1 MGDLATVFANAE
13 WHEGEVAI
21 QRHAGVSAMMA
32 PVAAQVMNDHLIP
45 QHRGFYPKLPFVV
58 VGAVDPA
65 GDAWATML
73 VGEPGFLQSHDP
85 SALQVMTNIPS
96 ADPAR
101 AGLVDGAA
109 VGLIGIELPTR
120 RRNRLNGPMRW
131 IDAASFQVEVAQA
144 YGNCPQ
150 YIRQRDHHF
159 VRAPGKAH
167 DEPALE
173 LPRLKGRAAEMIAR
187 AETFF
192 VVSYLDRPEM
202 GRQVDASHKGGR
214 AGFVGIGDDGVLT
227 IPDFAGNLYFNTL
240 GNILLNPRCGLLFVD
255 FDTGD
260 VLQISGDG
268 EVVLEGPEIAAFQGA
283 ERLFRVKP
291 RRIVLRPGALPLRWD
306 SPADGVSPNATATGN
321 WPEAAARLRAREV
334 GDKWRRYRI
343 ARIVD
348 ESSVIRSLYLEPTD
362 GAGLTPQEPGQ
373 HLPIRLTRPDGSSIV
388 RTYTLSSAASDN
400 VYRLS
405 IKRDG
410 QASRLMHELSV
421 GDHIEARAP
430 AGSFTIDAQ
439 ARHPAIL
446 LAAGVGVTPM
456 IAMLRHL
463 AYEGRRTRYLRQAWL
478 LYSARTKAERAF
490 NAELTALAES
500 TGGGISITRAL
511 SDTSSAGPG
520 DFEIA
525 GRLSAELLKDA
536 GPLPLFDFYICG
548 PASFTQGMYD
558 GLRAL
563 KVPDDRIF
571 TEAFG
576 PSALRRER
584 DPGKSLAPVLPPST
598 APVEVVFS
606 SSGRRARWTPADG
619 TLLEFAERLGF
630 DASSSCRA
638 GSCGTCRAGLLAGAV
653 AYDPAPTTQVGEHEV
668 LLCCAKPAA
677 GESELVLNL

>member
-1 MGDLATVFANAE
+1 MSDAAAFANAE

-21 QRHAGVSAMMA
+21 QQHAGVSVMMA
-32 PVAAQVMNDHLIP
+32 PVAAQVMNDHLIS

-58 VGAVDPA
+58 AGAVDPA

-85 SALQVMTNIPS
+85 SALHVTTNVPS

-131 IDAASFQVEVAQA
+131 VDEATFQVEVAQA

-150 YIRQRDHHF
+150 YIRQRDHYF
-159 VRAPGKAH
+159 VRDPAEPY
-167 DEPALE
+167 DEPASELSRLE
-173 LPRLKGRAAEMIAR
+173 GRAAAMIAR

-192 VVSYLDRPEM
+192 VVSYVDRPGV

-283 ERLFRVKP
+283 ERLFRVRP

-306 SPADGVSPNATATGN
+306 SPAQGVSPNATVTGT
-321 WPEAAARLRAREV
+321 WSEAAARLKALEV
-334 GDKWRRYRI
+334 GDRWRRYRI
-343 ARIVD
+343 AKIVD
-348 ESSVIRSLYLEPTD
+348 ESSVIRSFYLEPTD
-362 GAGLTPQEPGQ
+362 GAGLAPQAAGQ
-373 HLPIRLTRPDGSSIV
+373 HLPIRLVAPDGSSIV

-410 QASRLMHELSV
+410 QASSLMHQLSV
-421 GDHIEARAP
+421 GDHIEARPP

-439 ARHPAIL
+439 ARRPAIL
-446 LAAGVGVTPM
+446 LAAGVGITPM
-456 IAMLRHL
+456 VAMMRHL
-463 AYEGRRTRYLRQAWL
+463 VYEGRRTRYQRQAWL

-490 NAELTALAES
+490 DEELTALVAS
-500 TGGGISITRAL
+500 TGGGMAITRAL
-511 SDTSSAGPG
+511 TDTSSAGSD
-520 DFEIA
+520 DFEVA
-525 GRLSAELLKDA
+525 GRLSADLLKDA
-536 GPLPLFDFYICG
+536 GTLPLFDFYICG
-548 PASFTQGMYD
+548 PAGFTQGMYD

-563 KVPDDRIF
+563 GVPDDRIF
-571 TEAFG
+571 SEAFG
-576 PSALRRER
+576 PSALMRER
-584 DPGKSLAPVLPPST
+584 DPGSSLAPVLPPSIE
-598 APVEVVFS
+598 PVEVVFS
-606 SSGRRARWTPADG
+606 SSGTRGRWTPADG
-619 TLLEFAERLGF
+619 TLLEFVEKLGL
-630 DASSSCRA
+630 DAPSSCRA
-638 GSCGTCRAGLLAGAV
+638 GSCGTCRTGLLAGAV
-653 AYDPAPTTQVGEHEV
+653 AYDPAPTTHVGEHEV
-668 LLCCAKPAA
+668 LVCCARPAA
-677 GESELVLNL
+677 GESELVLSL

>member
-1 MGDLATVFANAE
+1 MGDLAAAFANAE
-13 WHEGEVAI
+13 WHEGEIAI
-21 QRHAGVSAMMA
+21 QRHAGVAMMMA
-32 PVAAQVMNDHLIP
+32 PVAAQVMNGHLTA
-45 QHRGFYPKLPFVV
+45 QHRSFYPKLPFIVAGV
-58 VGAVDPA
+58 VDPA

-73 VGEPGFLQSHDP
+73 VGEPGFMQAHDP
-85 SALQVMTNIPS
+85 RALQVTATIPS

-101 AGLVDGAA
+101 AGLLDGAA

-131 IDAASFQVEVAQA
+131 VDETTFAVEVGQA

-159 VRAPGKAH
+159 VRDPARPY
-167 DEPALE
+167 DEPAME
-173 LPRLKGRAAEMIAR
+173 LPRIEGRAAEIIAA
-187 AETFF
+187 AEILF
-192 VVSYLDRPEM
+192 VVSYLDRPDA

-260 VLQISGDG
+260 VLQVSGDG

-283 ERLFRVKP
+283 ERLFRIRP

-306 SPADGVSPNATATGN
+306 SPVQGVSANATATGT
-321 WPEAAARLRAREV
+321 WREAAARLRAREV
-334 GDKWRRYRI
+334 GDRWRPFRI

-348 ESSVIRSLYLEPTD
+348 ESSVIRSLYLEPMD
-362 GAGLTPQEPGQ
+362 SAGLTPHAAGQ
-373 HLPIRLTRPDGSSIV
+373 HLPIRLAGPDGTAIV

-410 QASRLMHELSV
+410 KASRLMHQLSV
-421 GDHIEARAP
+421 GDPIEARSP

-456 IAMLRHL
+456 VAMLRHL
-463 AYEGRRTRYLRQAWL
+463 VYEGRRTRYLRQAWL

-490 NAELTALAES
+490 DEELTALAVS
-500 TGGGISITRAL
+500 TGGGVAVTRAL
-511 SDTSSAGPG
+511 SDTSSAGPE

-525 GRLSAELLKDA
+525 GRLSADLLKGA
-536 GPLPLFDFYICG
+536 GALHLFDYYVCG
-548 PASFTQGMYD
+548 PAGFTQDMYD

-563 KVPDDRIF
+563 GVPDDRIF
-571 TEAFG
+571 AEAFG
-576 PSALRRER
+576 PSALLRER
-584 DPGKSLAPVLPPST
+584 DAGRSVAPVLPRST
-598 APVEVVFS
+598 EPVEVVFS

-619 TLLEFAERLGF
+619 TLLEFAEQLGL
-630 DASSSCRA
+630 DAPSSCRA
-638 GSCGTCRAGLLAGAV
+638 GSCGTCRTGLLAGAV
-653 AYDPAPTTQVGEHEV
+653 SYEPAPTTDVGEHEV
-668 LLCCAKPAA
+668 LVCCARPAA